1 MRTMRTGR
9 TLVYLLLLGAVT
21 VNYVDRVILS
31 VAAKPVSQELGLS
44 APELGLLLSAFLW
57 SYLVFVLPWGILTD
71 RIGTKPSTVSGL
83 ALWTVA
89 TLLTGLSG
97 GFGSIFAFR
106 LIMGVGEASTYPAG
120 AAAIREWIPTRERG
134 LATTVFNAGGYAG
147 PAIGSVVVGFLVGQ
161 FGWRS
166 GFYFGAIIGAL
177 VLLAWIFVYKRPEQA
192 RFIGEAER
200 AKILTERGDIGG
212 AGVSAGGNSLGT
224 LLRSRT
230 MWGMF
235 VAQGCAVYTVYMF
248 LTWLPSY
255 LQATHGLTVLKSG
268 LYTAVPY
275 AVAVPGTML
284 IGYLSDRLLRGQPAG
299 SGRRRVIVTVTMLV
313 SSCILL
319 TPFVSSAPLILV
331 LFSLSL
337 TSIGSAVGLNIA
349 LLNDLL
355 ADPADTGRANGI
367 LMVGGNGFGV
377 LAPIITGFVI
387 SWSGGYGM
395 AFVVAGAL
403 LVVGAVLTMTMTRSP
418 IAARG
423 AVTTELVPS

>member
-1 MRTMRTGR
+1 M
-9 TLVYLLLLGAVT
+9 LVYLLLLGAVT

-31 VAAKPVSQELGLS
+31 VAAKPISQELGLS

-71 RIGTKPSTVSGL
+71 KIGTKPSTVSGL

-89 TLLTGLSG
+89 TLLTGVSG
-97 GFGSIFAFR
+97 GFGSLFAFR
-106 LIMGVGEASTYPAG
+106 LVMGVGEASTYPAG

-166 GFYFGAIIGAL
+166 GFYFGAILGVL

-200 AKILTERGDIGG
+200 TKILTERGDPDRPGHGG
-212 AGVSAGGNSLGT
+212 SSLGT

-275 AVAVPGTML
+275 AVAVPGTMFV
-284 IGYLSDRLLRGQPAG
+284 GWLSDRLLRGRPAG
-299 SGRRRVIVTVTMLV
+299 SGRRRVMVTVTMLV

-319 TPFVSSAPLILV
+319 TPFVTNAAVILA

-377 LAPIITGFVI
+377 LAPIATGYVI
-387 SWSGGYGM
+387 AWSGGYGT
-395 AFVVAGAL
+395 AFVVAGVL
-403 LVVGAVLTMTMTRSP
+403 LVVGAVLTMTMTRTP
-418 IAARG
+418 IAARR
-423 AVTTELVPS
+423 AVTNELVAP

>member
-1 MRTMRTGR
+1 M
-9 TLVYLLLLGAVT
+9 LVYLLLLGAVT

-31 VAAKPVSQELGLS
+31 VAAKPISQELGLS

-71 RIGTKPSTVSGL
+71 KIGTKPSTVSGL

-89 TLLTGLSG
+89 TLLTGVSG
-97 GFGSIFAFR
+97 GFGSLFAFR
-106 LIMGVGEASTYPAG
+106 LVMGVGEASTYPAG

-166 GFYFGAIIGAL
+166 GFYFGAILGVL

-200 AKILTERGDIGG
+200 TKILTERGDPDRPGHGG
-212 AGVSAGGNSLGT
+212 SSLRT

-275 AVAVPGTML
+275 AVAVPGTMFV
-284 IGYLSDRLLRGQPAG
+284 GWLSDRLLRGRPAG
-299 SGRRRVIVTVTMLV
+299 SGRRRVMVTVTMLV

-319 TPFVSSAPLILV
+319 TPFVTNAAVILA

-377 LAPIITGFVI
+377 LAPIATGYVI
-387 SWSGGYGM
+387 AWSGGYGT
-395 AFVVAGAL
+395 AFVVAGVL
-403 LVVGAVLTMTMTRSP
+403 LVVGAVLTMTMTRTP
-418 IAARG
+418 IAARR
-423 AVTTELVPS
+423 AVTNELVAP

>member
-1 MRTMRTGR
+1 MRTLRTGR
-9 TLVYLLLLGAVT
+9 VLVYLLLLGAVT

-31 VAAKPVSQELGLS
+31 VAAKPISQELGLS

-71 RIGTKPSTVSGL
+71 KIGTKPSTVSGL

-89 TLLTGLSG
+89 TLLTGVSG
-97 GFGSIFAFR
+97 GFGSLFAFR
-106 LIMGVGEASTYPAG
+106 LVMGVGEASTYPAG

-166 GFYFGAIIGAL
+166 GFYFGAILGVL

-200 AKILTERGDIGG
+200 TKILTERGDPDRPGHGG
-212 AGVSAGGNSLGT
+212 SSLRT

-275 AVAVPGTML
+275 AVAVPGTMFV
-284 IGYLSDRLLRGQPAG
+284 GWLSDRLLRGRPAG
-299 SGRRRVIVTVTMLV
+299 SGRRRVMVTVTMLV

-319 TPFVSSAPLILV
+319 TPFVTNAAVILA

-377 LAPIITGFVI
+377 LAPIATGYVI
-387 SWSGGYGM
+387 AWSGGYGT
-395 AFVVAGAL
+395 AFVVAGVL
-403 LVVGAVLTMTMTRSP
+403 LVVGAVLTMTMTRTP
-418 IAARG
+418 IAARR
-423 AVTTELVPS
+423 AVTNELVAP